1 MGLRLR
7 ARVEL
12 RYYCLTC
19 SYCRVWLRPI
29 NVTNEITACFFFAS
43 NNWKTERQR
52 KQDLITVKRT
62 QTFNAFSELTME
74 FKSQN
79 KLLLLVWTREHECL
93 IVLETHENYSS
104 AIFKPCYRKQPLKSR
119 FLCKNPAFYNYEVA
133 KKPCFLQKYIYF
145 CKNSAFLCKKAVFL
159 CWFIFKVYLKFRKFE
174 PRYSYK
180 IYFYRKNK
188 CINYRI
194 SRRTGG
200 YYLTTTKQ
208 TRFWL
213 FLLQCFSIFGKIL
226 LLQ

>member
-7 ARVEL
+7 GRVEL

-93 IVLETHENYSS
+93 IVLEAHENYSS

-133 KKPCFLQKYIYF
+133 KKTLLFTEIYIFL
-145 CKNSAFLCKKAVFL
+145 
-159 CWFIFKVYLKFRKFE
+159 
-174 PRYSYK
+174 
-180 IYFYRKNK
+180 
-188 CINYRI
+188 
-194 SRRTGG
+194 
-200 YYLTTTKQ
+200 
-208 TRFWL
+208 
-213 FLLQCFSIFGKIL
+213 
-226 LLQ
+226 